1 MAFGQP
7 QQEPQTPVPTCPRH
21 PDRPSYVRCQRCGR
35 PACPECQRTAAVG
48 VQCIECVAQVNGH
61 RRQPQT
67 VTGGRLTSGRPTVAY
82 ALIALCVL
90 LFGGQYLIPGLTDRL
105 LYAGLYTGSEPW
117 RMITSMFLHSTGFI
131 MHIAFNM
138 YALYILGRVLEP
150 ALGHVRFAV
159 LYLVAGF
166 GGSVG
171 VLLLAAPNVAV
182 VGASGAVFGLFGA
195 FMVVTKAHG
204 GNLVPVLVIIGI
216 NLVIGFLPGANI
228 AWQAHVGGLVIG
240 GAVAAVLVFSPRGR
254 NRALL
259 QWSGIGIIVVALGV
273 LTWLGW
279 APIRAAYQPL
289 MG

>member
-7 QQEPQTPVPTCPRH
+7 QQEPHMQVPTCPRH

-35 PACPECQRTAAVG
+35 PACPDCQRTAAVG
-48 VQCIECVAQVNGH
+48 VQCVDCVAEVNSQQ
-61 RRQPQT
+61 RQPHT
-67 VTGGRLTSGRPTVAY
+67 VVGSRITSGRPMVTYVV
-82 ALIALCVL
+82 IALCVL
-90 LFGGQYLIPGLTDRL
+90 IYGGQYLVPGLTDRL
-105 LYAGLYTGSEPW
+105 LYAPLYTGSEPW
-117 RMITSMFLHSTGFI
+117 RMITSLFLHSTGFI

-150 ALGHVRFAV
+150 VLGHVKFAV

-171 VLLLAAPNVAV
+171 VLLLGEPNVAV

-195 FMVVTKAHG
+195 FLVVTKAHG

-228 AWQAHVGGLVIG
+228 AWQAHVGGLVTG
-240 GAVAAVLVFSPRGR
+240 GVLAAVLVWVPRGR
-254 NRALL
+254 NRALI
-259 QWSGIGIIVVALGV
+259 QWTGMIVVAALLGA
-273 LTWLGW
+273 LTWWGW
-279 APIRAAYQPL
+279 TPIREAYPFL
-289 MG
+289 A

>member
-7 QQEPQTPVPTCPRH
+7 EQEPQTPVPTCPRH

-48 VQCIECVAQVNGH
+48 VQCVECVAQANSE
-61 RRQPQT
+61 RRRPQT
-67 VTGGRLTSGRPTVAY
+67 VTGGRLTSGRPTVTY
-82 ALIALCVL
+82 AVIALCVV

-117 RMITSMFLHSTGFI
+117 RMITSLFLHSTGLI

-228 AWQAHVGGLVIG
+228 AWQAHVGGLVTG

-279 APIRAAYQPL
+279 APIRALYQPI

>member
-7 QQEPQTPVPTCPRH
+7 EQEPQTPVPTCPRH

-48 VQCIECVAQVNGH
+48 VQCVECVAQANSE
-61 RRQPQT
+61 RRRPQT
-67 VTGGRLTSGRPTVAY
+67 VTGGRLTSGRPTVTY
-82 ALIALCVL
+82 AVIALCVV

-117 RMITSMFLHSTGFI
+117 RMITSLFLHSTGLI

-150 ALGHVRFAV
+150 ALGHARFAV

-228 AWQAHVGGLVIG
+228 AWQAHVGGLVTG

-279 APIRAAYQPL
+279 APIRALYQPI